1 MFARKVIH
9 LYIMNNTCRIKSPI
23 GTLLLV
29 ANASHVTQ
37 ITVTEE
43 ICDVNS
49 AVNPVLVHAAR
60 EIEEY
65 FAGRRREF
73 TFPIRPN
80 GTPFQQLV
88 WKELRNIPFG
98 CVVSYSDIAKRIG
111 NPKASRAVGMAQ
123 QRNQSGVSSRTLSRR
138 TGAVARHDRQT
149 LHPPRRNRVQVLTE
163 SIV

>member
-9 LYIMNNTCRIKSPI
+9 LYIMNNTCLIKSPI

-29 ANASHVTQ
+29 ADASNVTQ

-111 NPKASRAVGMAQ
+111 NPKASRAVGMACN
-123 QRNQSGVSSRTLSRR
+123 RNPLLLTVPCHRVIGARGRL
-138 TGAVARHDRQT
+138 TGFAVGIERKEFLLKLEGGIQ
-149 LHPPRRNRVQVLTE
+149 L
-163 SIV
+163 